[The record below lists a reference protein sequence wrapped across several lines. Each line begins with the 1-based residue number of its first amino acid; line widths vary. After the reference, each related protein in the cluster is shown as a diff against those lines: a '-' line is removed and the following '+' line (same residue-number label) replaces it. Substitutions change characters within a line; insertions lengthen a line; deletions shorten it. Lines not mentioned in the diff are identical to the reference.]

1 MSSDM
6 NELDEESFIPSSLL
20 DSDDEA
26 DELPQDW
33 SHIAKLSKGQ
43 VVVPKRG
50 EKDYEPDGTNA
61 QELLLHKAKTV
72 MFDSLSDASRGSV
85 VKNLIKAYYVPDL
98 HKACVPHPKGSFM
111 HTMGK
116 VDRDGACW
124 LSFLEFVYL
133 AERGTI
139 APYYKRK
146 ESEDHELDPFLGIQ
160 DLYMLFKSQKESDEF
175 AVYAHLKR
183 LGFIVM
189 QSLQN
194 SAEVGS
200 VGQLEDSAVQKLRLK
215 FCQTFESLSKSIS
228 NPFTLPF
235 YHPLQHHLTRYCTS
249 AQIYESLN
257 KLIPYAAAP
266 KTLGELQKDLR
277 MENVSA
283 GIWKFSFDV
292 WKPQSN
298 FRKKT
303 PGLPDFQVVV
313 FNKNSHKEN
322 FPTYHEMRGL
332 LKMLNC
338 KMDFLNA
345 SANEQAKS
353 AETEANKGATKKK
366 SKANKKYPP
375 HIEQQRRI
383 KRGYRSFVLATM
395 DDGLV
400 SFIRITE
407 TDFGSENVWFKPNNV
422 PLRKEKSRPKA
433 SKHSEEAKASK

>member
-1 MSSDM
+1 M
-6 NELDEESFIPSSLL
+6 NELDEGSFIPSSLL
-20 DSDDEA
+20 DSDDDA

-33 SHIAKLSKGQ
+33 SHIAKLSRGQ

-61 QELLLHKAKTV
+61 QEMLLHKAKTA

-116 VDRDGACW
+116 VDRNGSCW
-124 LSFLEFVYL
+124 LSFFEFVYL

-139 APYYKRK
+139 TPYYKRK
-146 ESEDHELDPFLGIQ
+146 ERDDHNLDPLLGIQ

-189 QSLQN
+189 QSSQN
-194 SAEVGS
+194 SAGASS
-200 VGQLEDSAVQKLRLK
+200 VEQEKDSAVQKLRLR
-215 FCQTFESLSKSIS
+215 FCQTFESLSGSVS
-228 NPFTLPF
+228 NPFNLPF
-235 YHPLQHHLTRYCTS
+235 YHPLQCHLTRYCTS

-257 KLIPYAAAP
+257 KLIPYIAAP
-266 KTLGELQKDLR
+266 KTQEELQKD
-277 MENVSA
+277 MCTKNDSA
-283 GIWKFSFDV
+283 GKWEFSFDV

-298 FRKKT
+298 FKKKT

-313 FNKNSHKEN
+313 FNKNSQKEN

-332 LKMLNC
+332 LKMLRC
-338 KMDFLNA
+338 KMDFL
-345 SANEQAKS
+345 SGQANEQPNPTKTEEAKG
-353 AETEANKGATKKK
+353 GAKKK

-400 SFIRITE
+400 SFIKITE
-407 TDFGSENVWFKPNNV
+407 TDFGSENVWFKPNNAPV
-422 PLRKEKSRPKA
+422 RKEKGKPKGSKFNGEVIESR
-433 SKHSEEAKASK
+433 